1 MVEDDAVFYST
12 RDIRD
17 FGIGMKHRTMR
28 VILMSREVSE
38 EKLIMI
44 TKSLWEKEAQDVDE
58 LVALFYLPDMLIE
71 STAYAIGSCM
81 KDGEVNIR
89 YER

>member
-28 VILMSREVSE
+28 VILMIATNGKKVKYRESASVPGV
-38 EKLIMI
+38 K
-44 TKSLWEKEAQDVDE
+44 
-58 LVALFYLPDMLIE
+58 
-71 STAYAIGSCM
+71 
-81 KDGEVNIR
+81 
-89 YER
+89 